1 MHLAIVIF
9 SGEPIASPELSSVFS
24 IVFARVSL
32 YMCANQLIG
41 AGQQT
46 GQLAPGEW
54 VTKAPLTI
62 MYLGS
67 EPIASTVHC
76 FAQGGGR
83 ADRWGGRRARS
94 GGGQGDRA
102 GKLAERASGRE
113 GGHIKWVSGCAGLWV
128 GGMCG

>member
-41 AGQQT
+41 AGQQA

-54 VTKAPLTI
+54 VTKASLTI

-67 EPIASTVHC
+67 EPIAPTVQC

-83 ADRWGGRRARS
+83 ADGWGGGRAR
-94 GGGQGDRA
+94 GGGGRA
-102 GKLAERASGRE
+102 GARGDGLRGRVGERAG
-113 GGHIKWVSGCAGLWV
+113 A
-128 GGMCG
+128 